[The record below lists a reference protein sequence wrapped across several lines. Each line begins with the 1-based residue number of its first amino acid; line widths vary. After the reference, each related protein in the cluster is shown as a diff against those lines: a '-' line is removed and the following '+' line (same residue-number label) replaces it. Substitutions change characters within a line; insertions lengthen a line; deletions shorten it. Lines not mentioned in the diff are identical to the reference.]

1 MDTLYHTIA
10 SPAPTCFLAAFG
22 CFYLA
27 AHRRPGDHVRLV
39 LGSLSIL
46 GTAAAGY
53 IRGQQP
59 DRDSAP
65 TFILVMLSIAVFLR
79 TFTLLFWKG
88 FVVEST
94 STLFDTQKLRHMFV
108 FWTTLITDKPT
119 PTNEGAA
126 GHPAEK
132 TTTTTTTTTTKPTNN
147 PNSIPIFVAHTLNR
161 LLTFYA
167 LDQLTSHLI
176 NTATL
181 GLNLTLDDFAPPKRA
196 LLPPSDALNARE
208 LCLRAVTAVN
218 WIRAT
223 HLALCTLREALAVL
237 HVAVLR
243 AESPDEWAARA
254 SSSPLYGAPQEAYTL
269 RRFWGVFWHR
279 LHVETLAAYT
289 PPFSRLAGCGSGV
302 VAMADKMLAAGWIF
316 FSSSLCH
323 AATGWVLTGRSHAFE
338 QARFFLLNWALC
350 LLETVAGRF
359 FFSGA
364 GGRRRGAPVPAWRR
378 MLGYVWVLGIFF
390 ALAPGWQYSTVYDSV
405 LDSACLHI
413 FEQDTE
419 LSSLNYTLLA
429 NMTQRKSSGLT
440 SPQCAHQ
447 IIPSKKKSSEAAR
460 FRHPRHRSSMAA
472 IFHPQK
478 DPKVTANMY
487 MVVQV

>member
-10 SPAPTCFLAAFG
+10 SPASTCFLAAFG

-27 AHRRPGDHVRLV
+27 AHRRPGDHVRLA

-46 GTAAAGY
+46 GAAAAGY

-88 FVVEST
+88 FVLEST
-94 STLFDTQKLRHMFV
+94 GTLFDTQKLRHMFV

-119 PTNEGAA
+119 PPREEGAV
-126 GHPAEK
+126 GHPADK
-132 TTTTTTTTTTKPTNN
+132 TTTGTSKTTSD
-147 PNSIPIFVAHTLNR
+147 PNSIPIFVAHSLNR
-161 LLTFYA
+161 LLTFWA
-167 LDQLTSHLI
+167 LDQATSHLV

-181 GLNLTLDDFAPPKRA
+181 GLGLTLDDFAPPKRG
-196 LLPPSDALNARE
+196 LVPPADALNSRE
-208 LCLRAVTAVN
+208 LCLRAITAVN

-223 HLALCTLREALAVL
+223 QLALCTMREALAVL

-243 AESPDEWAARA
+243 AEAPGAWAARA
-254 SSSPLYGAPQEAYTL
+254 RLYGSPADAYTL

-289 PPFSRLAGCGSGV
+289 PPFARLAAAVLPAATGKSTAIGATGAPAAARRGGGGGAL

-323 AATGWVLTGRSHAFE
+323 AVTGWVLTGRSHAFE
-338 QARFFLLNWALC
+338 QARFFLLNWVLC
-350 LLETVAGRF
+350 LLETVAGRYLWG
-359 FFSGA
+359 S
-364 GGRRRGAPVPAWRR
+364 RRRGAPVPAWQRV
-378 MLGYVWVLGIFF
+378 LGYVWVLGIFF
-390 ALAPGWQYSTVYDSV
+390 ALAPGWQYSTVYDQV
-405 LDSACLHI
+405 VDSAW
-413 FEQDTE
+413 
-419 LSSLNYTLLA
+419 
-429 NMTQRKSSGLT
+429 
-440 SPQCAHQ
+440 
-447 IIPSKKKSSEAAR
+447 
-460 FRHPRHRSSMAA
+460 
-472 IFHPQK
+472 
-478 DPKVTANMY
+478 
-487 MVVQV
+487 